1 MRQILD
7 EKLDEVNKLD
17 AENEKQVDNLTEAS
31 LKANSTIDCYFRR
44 GQYNVQKDHL
54 EEAGTVAPPR
64 QEERKY
70 G

>member
-31 LKANSTIDCYFRR
+31 LKANSTDSVL
-44 GQYNVQKDHL
+44 N
-54 EEAGTVAPPR
+54 
-64 QEERKY
+64 
-70 G
+70 